1 MKSIKKSFSSGIKHF
16 ELNTNTVESPKEQL
30 TKLLFE
36 NSDLVRESM
45 STDLQKFTKQFAA
58 KSGFEITFDVNAKNA
73 LIEKAI
79 QQDKSI
85 DAICKELF
93 KACLT
98 ISSICYTLFHAEV

>member
-1 MKSIKKSFSSGIKHF
+1 
-16 ELNTNTVESPKEQL
+16 
-30 TKLLFE
+30 
-36 NSDLVRESM
+36 M

-93 KACLT
+93 KDYEHGLAI
-98 ISSICYTLFHAEV
+98 ISRNSGQSQWILPEDAVENPDKYLSDLVVKSFNKN